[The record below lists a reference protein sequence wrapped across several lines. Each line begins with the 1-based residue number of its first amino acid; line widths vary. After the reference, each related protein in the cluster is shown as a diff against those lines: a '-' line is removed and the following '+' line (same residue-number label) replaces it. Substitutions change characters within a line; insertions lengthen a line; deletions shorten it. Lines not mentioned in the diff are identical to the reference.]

1 MNEKRRLYMRIDL
14 NATVYDR
21 SGDKVGTVDRIVV
34 DPTTK
39 EIAKFIVGRGFLSGR
54 DTIVDLEMVSR
65 IDDDGIHLELTP
77 AQVDQLPEY
86 VEDQFTPVEENERPG
101 IPFMAPN
108 AGGAGMYLWGSADTG
123 RGYDDGSSL
132 FASAPM
138 SNRTTE
144 TRSNLPEQD
153 VIISEGTDV
162 VGSDG
167 EKVGTVDQVVF
178 DRNGRINGFIVRSGF
193 IFTRD
198 VKVPIDWVAETGQEH
213 IRLNVAS
220 DQAEALSYD
229 VEDSTL

>member
-1 MNEKRRLYMRIDL
+1 MRIDL

-39 EIAKFIVGRGFLSGR
+39 DITKFIVGRGFLTR
-54 DTIVDLEMVSR
+54 HDTIVDLEMISR
-65 IDDDGIHLELTP
+65 VDDDGIYLELTP
-77 AQVDQLPEY
+77 EQVDELPEY
-86 VEDQFTPVEENERPG
+86 VEDQFSPVGEHEQPG

-132 FASAPM
+132 FATAPA
-138 SNRTTE
+138 SHTTE
-144 TRSNLPEQD
+144 TRSNLREQD
-153 VIISEGTDV
+153 VVISEGTDV
-162 VGSDG
+162 VGADG
-167 EKVGTVDQVVF
+167 EKVGTVDEIVF
-178 DRNGRINGFIVRSGF
+178 DSDGHINGFIVRSGF

-198 VKVPIDWVAETGQEH
+198 VKVPIDWVAETGQDH

-220 DQAEALSYD
+220 DQAESLSYD